1 MYQTFQYSK
10 KIEKYQTEVLELKN
24 IIAKLKNTLKRFNS
38 RLDEAKKGSVSRQG
52 SGTHPEKQREN
63 FLKGKTA

>member
-10 KIEKYQTEVLELKN
+10 KIEKYQTEVLELKT

-38 RLDEAKKGSVSRQG
+38 RLDEAKK
-52 SGTHPEKQREN
+52 
-63 FLKGKTA
+63 

>member
-10 KIEKYQTEVLELKN
+10 KIEKYQTEALELKN

-38 RLDEAKKGSVSRQG
+38 RLDEAKKGSVNS
-52 SGTHPEKQREN
+52 
-63 FLKGKTA
+63 KTWQ